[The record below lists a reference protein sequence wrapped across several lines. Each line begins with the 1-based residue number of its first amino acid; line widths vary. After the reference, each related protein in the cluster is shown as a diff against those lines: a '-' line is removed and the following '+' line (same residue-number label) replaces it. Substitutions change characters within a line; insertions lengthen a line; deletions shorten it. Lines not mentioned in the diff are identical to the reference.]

1 MQGWYFAFV
10 IFTIFWWFIAHK
22 MTFMKYLCNKFILQ
36 NREQR
41 ASEKKKLIFPLLTAG
56 CDSWRDGKTFPNIKI
71 SDHNI
76 FWIFSFWPIVFESA
90 TPLKLRKSVISRACT
105 LLRACNQNIFSLWL
119 ATYIYWRTRLQGI
132 ELLHSFFVVVYFDLM
147 VVCICK

>member
-1 MQGWYFAFV
+1 M
-10 IFTIFWWFIAHK
+10 
-22 MTFMKYLCNKFILQ
+22 
-36 NREQR
+36 
-41 ASEKKKLIFPLLTAG
+41 TAG

-132 ELLHSFFVVVYFDLM
+132 ELLYSFLLSCILIWWLCVFVSNIHWAFALSSFSQKQVEQMVAHRVRAMWPLYKSVVVHVYS
-147 VVCICK
+147 VRSA